1 MDVVD
6 WEIGSIDPSIK
17 TCADLKGQTIGVDTV
32 GGARYLALIGML
44 SKCKLSLSDV
54 KTVNFPGAAA
64 MKRDDRRL
72 AEGLG
77 AAHRRGGADRQA
89 AQPGRHRAVKLTD
102 VDPYQHYDM
111 LVVQKASIKSHYYDY
126 LKLLAGDIATT
137 RWMNDPKNLD
147 AVASVGTITG
157 VSQDIAKGAA
167 AKYIKMNWW
176 PLDNPGLGQS
186 RITRTIGLNVKL
198 GNIPNNAVTWK
209 SVVDTRMW
217 KAAYKL
223 VTGKKYTAKAAKAG

>member
-1 MDVVD
+1 M
-6 WEIGSIDPSIK
+6 
-17 TCADLKGQTIGVDTV
+17 
-32 GGARYLALIGML
+32 
-44 SKCKLSLSDV
+44 
-54 KTVNFPGAAA
+54 
-64 MKRDDRRL
+64 
-72 AEGLG
+72 
-77 AAHRRGGADRQA
+77 
-89 AQPGRHRAVKLTD
+89 
-102 VDPYQHYDM
+102 
-111 LVVQKASIKSHYYDY
+111 
-126 LKLLAGDIATT
+126 LAGDIATT

-167 AKYIKMNWW
+167 AKYIKMQLVAARTTRAWARA
-176 PLDNPGLGQS
+176 GS
-186 RITRTIGLNVKL
+186 RGRSAWNVKL